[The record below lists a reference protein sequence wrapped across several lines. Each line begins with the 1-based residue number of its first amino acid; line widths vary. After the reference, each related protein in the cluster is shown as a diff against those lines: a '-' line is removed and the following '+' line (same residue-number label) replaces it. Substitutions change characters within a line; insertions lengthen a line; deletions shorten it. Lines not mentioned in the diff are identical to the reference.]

1 MKVIV
6 RAMEEGDLPEADH
19 VFRLAFGTFLR
30 MPEPERF
37 GGDLEFHRPRFR
49 ADPSAAFVAERA
61 GEVVGS
67 NFATGWGSVGFF
79 GPLSVRPD
87 LWNGGIGQSLV
98 VRALERFEAWGTRHT
113 GLFTFADSAK
123 HLALYRRFDFHPR
136 SLTAIL
142 SAALPGKD
150 QIPPQDPPLPP
161 QRYSELRPAERA
173 TALAECRELADQIYP
188 GLDLTPEI
196 SAVARFGFGDT
207 LLLPDACGLGGFA
220 ICHCGPGTEAG
231 SGACFVKFGCV
242 LPGAGASQR
251 FEGLLATCEAFAA
264 LQGLGRVVAGV
275 STARSEAYGR
285 MLNRGFTTFLQGVA
299 MHRPNEA
306 GYHRPDALVMDDWR

>member
-1 MKVIV
+1 MKVTV
-6 RAMEEGDLPEADH
+6 RGMEEGDLAAADH
-19 VFRLAFGTFLR
+19 VFRVAFGTFLR

-49 ADPSAAFVAERA
+49 ADPNAAFIAERG

-87 LWNGGIGQSLV
+87 LWNGGIAQRLV
-98 VRALERFEAWGTRHT
+98 VPALERFEAWGTRHA
-113 GLFTFADSAK
+113 GLFTFAESAK
-123 HLALYRRFDFHPR
+123 HMALYRRFDFHPR
-136 SLTAIL
+136 FLTAVM
-142 SAALPGKD
+142 SAAVAGKEGTS
-150 QIPPQDPPLPP
+150 PQDRPAPPPL
-161 QRYSELRPAERA
+161 YSELQPAQRA
-173 TALAECRELADQIYP
+173 TALAECRELADQIHS

-196 SAVARFGFGDT
+196 VAVDKLGLGDT
-207 LLLPDACGLGGFA
+207 LFLPDACGLGGFA

-251 FEGLLATCEAFAA
+251 FEGLLGACEAFAA
-264 LQGLGRVVAGV
+264 SRGLERVVAGV

-285 MLNRGFTTFLQGVA
+285 MLSRGFTTFLQGVA
-299 MHRPNEA
+299 MHRPNEP
-306 GYHRPDALVMDDWR
+306 GYHRPDAFVMDDWR